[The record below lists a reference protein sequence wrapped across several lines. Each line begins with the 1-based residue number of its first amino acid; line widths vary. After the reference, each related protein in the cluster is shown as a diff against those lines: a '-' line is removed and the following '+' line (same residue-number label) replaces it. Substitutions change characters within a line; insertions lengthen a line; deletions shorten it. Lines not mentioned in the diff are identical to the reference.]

1 MTKIKGGL
9 EKEFLQA
16 MPDYMKAHWGV
27 NEEKIIFD
35 FIRSW
40 ALGCVGEGWIAVPI
54 EGNAYE
60 AGLAMK
66 GYNQAKL
73 EVRKKIEEVSK

>member
-1 MTKIKGGL
+1 MSKL
-9 EKEFLQA
+9 EREFLSA

-40 ALGCVGEGWIAVPI
+40 AEHILIELRHIRANAPLTVGD
-54 EGNAYE
+54 
-60 AGLAMK
+60 K
-66 GYNQAKL
+66 GKTRGRL
-73 EVRKKIEEVSK
+73 DELIKKIEEAIK